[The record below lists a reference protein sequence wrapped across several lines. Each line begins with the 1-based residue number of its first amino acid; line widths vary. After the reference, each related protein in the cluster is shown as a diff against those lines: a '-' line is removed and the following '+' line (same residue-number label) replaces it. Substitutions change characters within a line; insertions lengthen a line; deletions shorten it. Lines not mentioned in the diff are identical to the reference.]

1 MKQLKRLH
9 LSNLKTTEMG
19 KLWGGYDLPE
29 VVVTPKPTTAAPY
42 IPDPAVRDATYVTP
56 PLNKYPNL

>member
-9 LSNLKTTEMG
+9 LSNLKPTEMG

-29 VVVTPKPTTAAPY
+29 VVVTPRPTNPPY
-42 IPDPAVRDATYVTP
+42 TSVGDNVRVTP
-56 PLNKYPNL
+56 PVTRYPI